1 MINIESISIKFKN
14 REVKAKDIFDIREIS
29 KELSYDF
36 IRQYH
41 YLGDAKFFSMYNY
54 GLFIKGT
61 NELVGCATY
70 SLPQGTE
77 ALKGW
82 FGLEAND
89 VSVMELTRL
98 CLYPALNGT
107 NATSYLLSHSIKMLK
122 NHNVRAVITLADA
135 SRHVGSIYQV
145 CNFKYYGLAK
155 VAKDFYRDDGAV
167 NPRGK
172 TGSMFGVYLPRTRKH
187 RYAYILDKTLKCL
200 YNEEKRPT
208 LDNTHSTVCCED
220 NFVVYDNRYDKWYT
234 CPKCCSHM
242 IELSK
247 EQVNVVKNSS
257 NKKET
262 VEKLIKEI
270 APKEQLMEEVS
281 LF

>member
-1 MINIESISIKFKN
+1 MINIEAISLKFKN
-14 REVKAKDIFDIREIS
+14 REVKAKEIFDIREIS
-29 KELSYDF
+29 KEISYDF

-54 GLFIKGT
+54 GLFLKGT

-82 FGLEAND
+82 FGLECND
-89 VSVMELTRL
+89 VSIMELTRL
-98 CLYPALNGT
+98 CLYPSLNGT
-107 NATSYLLSHSIKMLK
+107 NATSFLLSNSIKMLK
-122 NHNVRAVITLADA
+122 KYNIRAVITLADA

-155 VAKDFYRDDGAV
+155 VAKDFYRDDGAI

-172 TGSMFGVYLPRTRKH
+172 TGSMRGVYLPRTRKH

-200 YNEEKRPT
+200 YQESVRPST
-208 LDNTHSTVCCED
+208 DNTYVTDCCE
-220 NFVVYDNRYDKWYT
+220 NEFVIYDSRYDEWYT
-234 CPKCCSHM
+234 CPKCCSK
-242 IELSK
+242 IAKIS
-247 EQVNVVKNSS
+247 EQQASIIKSSVNKL
-257 NKKET
+257 ET
-262 VEKLIKEI
+262 AERIIREVLPEQ
-270 APKEQLMEEVS
+270 QLMKEVS

>member
-1 MINIESISIKFKN
+1 MINVESIANKFRN
-14 REVKAKDIFDIREIS
+14 REVKAKDIFDIREVS
-29 KELSYDF
+29 KEIAYDF

-54 GLFIKGT
+54 GLFIRGT

-82 FGLEAND
+82 FGLECND
-89 VSVMELTRL
+89 ISIMELTRL
-98 CLYPALNGT
+98 CMLPILNGT
-107 NATSYLLSHSIKMLK
+107 NSTSYLLSNSIKKLR

-155 VAKDFYRDDGAV
+155 TAKDFYRDDGSV

-172 TGSMFGVYLPRTRKH
+172 TGSMMGVYLPRTRKH

-200 YNEEKRPT
+200 YEEESRPT
-208 LDNTHSTVCCED
+208 VEDTHTTICCDDE
-220 NFVVYDNRYDKWYT
+220 FVVYDNRYDKWYT

-242 IELSK
+242 IELN
-247 EQVNVVKNSS
+247 EVQVNKIKSS
-257 NKKET
+257 HNKKEC
-262 VEKLIKEI
+262 VEQLIREI
-270 APKEQLMEEVS
+270 APKQQLMEEVS

>member
-1 MINIESISIKFKN
+1 MINIESIANKF
-14 REVKAKDIFDIREIS
+14 RDRLIKAKEIFEIREIS
-29 KELSYDF
+29 KEISYDF
-36 IRQYH
+36 IRQHH

-54 GLFIKGT
+54 GLYIKDT

-82 FGLEAND
+82 FGLECND
-89 VSVMELTRL
+89 TSVMELTRL
-98 CLYPALNGT
+98 CMLPVLNGT
-107 NATSYLLSHSIKMLK
+107 NATSYLLSNSIKMLK
-122 NHNVRAVITLADA
+122 NHKIRAVITLADA

-155 VAKDFYRDDGAV
+155 VAKDFYRDDGSV

-172 TGSMFGVYLPRTRKH
+172 TGSMQGVYLPRTRKH
-187 RYAYILDKTLKCL
+187 RYAFILDKTLKCL
-200 YNEEKRPT
+200 YNEESKPT
-208 LDNTHSTVCCED
+208 LEETHMTSCCED
-220 NFVVYDNRYDKWYT
+220 MFVVYDNRYDKWYT

-242 IELSK
+242 VELTIEQAKSIM
-247 EQVNVVKNSS
+247 NSS

-262 VEKLIKEI
+262 VEELIKEV